1 MNNIDSTLWEFD
13 QELDARGLVCPL
25 PILRTKQSLAGM
37 ASGEILK
44 VVATDPAAEIDFQ
57 VFAEQTGNRLL
68 AMSSTD
74 MEFVFFLKKR

>member
-1 MNNIDSTLWEFD
+1 MDNIDSTLWKFD

-37 ASGEILK
+37 TSGEILR
-44 VVATDPAAEIDFQ
+44 VVATDPGAEIDFQ
-57 VFAEQTGNRLL
+57 VFAEQTGNQLL